1 MYITAVVVEILASDS
16 GPLMGLSY
24 LKLLRIHTYH
34 ECFVSPKL
42 FGVYS

>member
-1 MYITAVVVEILASDS
+1 MYITAVLVEILASDS
-16 GPLMGLSY
+16 CPLVELCY